1 MAEIKT
7 NHKGMSEAR
16 SLSNDFLQW
25 YLRRNHQEIHFDT
38 QTQGGF
44 IWDSKTHLPVAYIRS
59 PFWRKEEN
67 DPQLHRN
74 DIRPIFI
81 NPKESVSLD
90 QLETGSELEVDT
102 WDGSKS
108 DGAPIMAKGSTVP
121 ARLKE
126 MGNGDGFAEEDT
138 LFEELHPNVKKIG
151 FSSELKNECIEL
163 NFHHSPD
170 PIQTTLA
177 MVHSLK
183 KLAQIVQEQG
193 WNLTPIASTPHKPI
207 NAEETSSDPYV
218 NRIAMEY
225 MGWENVR
232 HFIGSSFQVHVEM
245 LDLESGLKAINMYQQ
260 VAPLLY
266 AISLAG
272 PFAHGLTHPNLHD
285 IYIQDEQNPKRTNDL
300 ESYNALN
307 TDDWMSIRYAGRWRG
322 SPSGGSY
329 ITPLPENVQ
338 KFFARAEAGLNNN
351 DPQSPEN
358 IPSPARTGGHHTDR
372 VRVDIRPNGTL
383 EISNMDTFGGN
394 VLKLGAIQEFTKVL
408 MWKLQ
413 LYAKSGKMQEL
424 SQRFPQLFPPQVTEA
439 TLRSAHMNSIEV
451 AKKGVD
457 AVLQTAVGEQ
467 ESASTLFDQLLGFV
481 NEPLLNQIQEI
492 QYAGLPQG
500 VTQELKNSALVPD
513 ESTFQQYRDA
523 DGVVS
528 VEGFYQERSVGT
540 LSHWL
545 KERAKNLKE
554 LRQMS
559 DSEAIKDCMDNLG
572 TFYHSFI
579 AGLNGNIKA
588 LFA

>member
-1 MAEIKT
+1 MAVEKT
-7 NHKGMSEAR
+7 NHKEMSEAKL
-16 SLSNDFLQW
+16 LSNNFLQW
-25 YLRRNHQEIHFDT
+25 YLDRNHQEIHFDT

-44 IWDSKTHLPVAYIRS
+44 IWDSKTHLPVAYVRS

-67 DPQLHRN
+67 DSQLHRN

-81 NPKESVSLD
+81 NPKESVSLEK
-90 QLETGSELEVDT
+90 LETGSELEVDT
-102 WDGSKS
+102 WDSNKS
-108 DGAPIMAKGSTVP
+108 DGAPIMAKGSSVP
-121 ARLKE
+121 ARLKA
-126 MGNGDGFAEEDT
+126 MSNGERFTEEDT
-138 LFEELHPNVKKIG
+138 LFEELHPDAKKIG

-163 NFHHSPD
+163 NFHPSSD

-177 MVHSLK
+177 MAHSLK
-183 KLAQIVQEQG
+183 KLAQAVQEQG
-193 WNLTPIASTPHKPI
+193 WNLTPIASTPHKPL
-207 NAEETSSDPYV
+207 NAEETSSDSYV
-218 NRIAMEY
+218 KRIAMEF

-285 IYIQDEQNPKRTNDL
+285 IYVQDEQNPKRVNDM
-300 ESYNALN
+300 ETYNALN
-307 TDDWMSIRYAGRWRG
+307 ANDWLSTRYAGRWRG

-329 ITPLPENVQ
+329 VSPLPENAQ
-338 KFFARAEAGLNNN
+338 EFFARAETGLNNN
-351 DPQSPEN
+351 DPHSPEN

-413 LYAKSGKMQEL
+413 LYAKSGKIQEL
-424 SQRFPQLFPPQVTEA
+424 SRQFPQLFPPQVTES

-457 AVLQTAVGEQ
+457 AVLQTASGER
-467 ESASTLFDQLLGFV
+467 ESASILFDQLLRFV
-481 NEPLLNQIQEI
+481 NEPLSDPTQEI
-492 QYAGLPQG
+492 EYTGLPQG
-500 VTQELKNSALVPD
+500 VIRELKNSALVPNED
-513 ESTFQQYRDA
+513 TFQKYRDSA
-523 DGVVS
+523 GVVS

-540 LSHWL
+540 LSHWI

-559 DSEAIKDCMDNLG
+559 DDEIIRNCMDNLG
-572 TFYHSFI
+572 TSYHSFL
-579 AGLNGNIKA
+579 ASLNGNIKE
-588 LFA
+588 LFV

>member
-1 MAEIKT
+1 M
-7 NHKGMSEAR
+7 
-16 SLSNDFLQW
+16 QW

-260 VAPLLY
+260 VAPLFVCH
-266 AISLAG
+266 IFSR
-272 PFAHGLTHPNLHD
+272 PFCPW
-285 IYIQDEQNPKRTNDL
+285 I
-300 ESYNALN
+300 N
-307 TDDWMSIRYAGRWRG
+307 TS
-322 SPSGGSY
+322 
-329 ITPLPENVQ
+329 
-338 KFFARAEAGLNNN
+338 
-351 DPQSPEN
+351 QS
-358 IPSPARTGGHHTDR
+358 A
-372 VRVDIRPNGTL
+372 
-383 EISNMDTFGGN
+383 
-394 VLKLGAIQEFTKVL
+394 
-408 MWKLQ
+408 
-413 LYAKSGKMQEL
+413 
-424 SQRFPQLFPPQVTEA
+424 
-439 TLRSAHMNSIEV
+439 
-451 AKKGVD
+451 
-457 AVLQTAVGEQ
+457 
-467 ESASTLFDQLLGFV
+467 
-481 NEPLLNQIQEI
+481 
-492 QYAGLPQG
+492 
-500 VTQELKNSALVPD
+500 
-513 ESTFQQYRDA
+513 
-523 DGVVS
+523 
-528 VEGFYQERSVGT
+528 
-540 LSHWL
+540 
-545 KERAKNLKE
+545 
-554 LRQMS
+554 
-559 DSEAIKDCMDNLG
+559 
-572 TFYHSFI
+572 
-579 AGLNGNIKA
+579 
-588 LFA
+588 

>member
-1 MAEIKT
+1 MAAEKT
-7 NHKGMSEAR
+7 NHKGMSEAK
-16 SLSNDFLQW
+16 LVSNNFLQG
-25 YLRRNHQEIHFDT
+25 YLRRYHQEIHFDPC
-38 QTQGGF
+38 TQGGF
-44 IWDSKTHLPVAYIRS
+44 IWDSETHLPVAYVRS

-81 NPKESVSLD
+81 NPKESVGLEK
-90 QLETGSELEVDT
+90 LETGSELEVDT
-102 WDGSKS
+102 WDSSKS
-108 DGAPIMAKGSTVP
+108 DGAPIMAKESSIPT
-121 ARLKE
+121 RLKA
-126 MGNGDGFAEEDT
+126 MSNGGGFTEEDT
-138 LFEELHPNVKKIG
+138 LFEELHPDARKIG

-163 NFHHSPD
+163 NFHHSPN
-170 PIQTTLA
+170 PTQTTLA
-177 MVHSLK
+177 MAHSLK
-183 KLAQIVQEQG
+183 KLAQVVQEQG
-193 WNLTPIASTPHKPI
+193 WNLTPIASTPHKPL
-207 NAEETSSDPYV
+207 NAEETSSDQYV
-218 NRIAMEY
+218 NRIAMEF

-272 PFAHGLTHPNLHD
+272 PFAHGLVHPNLHD
-285 IYIQDEQNPKRTNDL
+285 IYIQDEQNPKRANDK

-307 TDDWMSIRYAGRWRG
+307 ADDWMSTRYAGRWRG

-329 ITPLPENVQ
+329 ASPLPENAQ
-338 KFFARAEAGLNNN
+338 EFFAQAEKGLNNN
-351 DPQSPEN
+351 DPHSPEN
-358 IPSPARTGGHHTDR
+358 IPSPARAGGHHTDR

-413 LYAKSGKMQEL
+413 LYAKSGRIQEL
-424 SQRFPQLFPPQVTEA
+424 SQQFPQLFPSQVTEA

-457 AVLQTAVGEQ
+457 AVLQTATGEQ
-467 ESASTLFDQLLGFV
+467 ESTSNLFDQLLRFV
-481 NEPLLNQIQEI
+481 NKPMSDLTQGIE
-492 QYAGLPQG
+492 YAGLPQG
-500 VTQELKNSALVPD
+500 VIQELKNSALIPV
-513 ESTFQQYRDA
+513 ESIFQKYRDEA
-523 DGVVS
+523 GIVS

-545 KERAKNLKE
+545 KERAKNLQEKKG
-554 LRQMS
+554 MS
-559 DSEAIKDCMDNLG
+559 DDEAIKNCMNNLG
-572 TFYHSFI
+572 ASYHAFLAS
-579 AGLNGNIKA
+579 LNGNINTM
-588 LFA
+588 FA